1 MLMKGKMIQ
10 FGYKGKEFQASK
22 VPLSTR
28 VVTDMVAV
36 TQENSRTIRQTLSL
50 LQGKAK
56 NRCTNAE
63 HS

>member
-1 MLMKGKMIQ
+1 
-10 FGYKGKEFQASK
+10 
-22 VPLSTR
+22 LSTR

-36 TQENSRTIRQTLSL
+36 IQENSRTIRQTLSL

-56 NRCTNAE
+56 NRYTNTE